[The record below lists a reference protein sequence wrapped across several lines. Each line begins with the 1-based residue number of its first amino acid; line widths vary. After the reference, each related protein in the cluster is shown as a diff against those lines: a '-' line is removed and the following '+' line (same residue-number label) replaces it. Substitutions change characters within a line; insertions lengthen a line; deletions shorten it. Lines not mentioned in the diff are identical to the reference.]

1 MGQLRAM
8 PEFQPS
14 LRTTHPRRPSA
25 RLTAG
30 LYAITDGPRDDLLA
44 VVRAALE
51 GGATLL
57 QYRDKTHAADRRL
70 REARALAALCGEF
83 EVPLII
89 NDDVD
94 LAAASGAAGVHLGED
109 DARLAV
115 ARARLGADAIIG
127 VSCYDSL
134 ARAREAAQ
142 AGADY
147 LAFGAFFPT
156 TTKRVTRYAT
166 PALLRDA
173 RPLGLPLVAIGGI
186 TPENAGPLVAAGA
199 DYLAVVSAVFG
210 ACDVRAAARR
220 FAALFQTRNP

>member
-1 MGQLRAM
+1 MGQLCTV
-8 PEFQPS
+8 PEFQPP
-14 LRTTHPRRPSA
+14 LRTTHSHRPSA
-25 RLTAG
+25 RLAAG

-51 GGATLL
+51 GGAALL
-57 QYRDKTHAADRRL
+57 QYRDKTHADDRRL
-70 REARALAALCGEF
+70 RETRALAALCREF
-83 EVPLII
+83 KVPLII

-109 DARLAV
+109 DARVAV

-134 ARAREAAQ
+134 TRAREAAQ

-156 TTKRVTRYAT
+156 TTKLVTRYAT

-199 DYLAVVSAVFG
+199 DYLAVVSAVFS
-210 ACDVRAAARR
+210 ACDVHAAARR